1 MCHLIWDNCCQ
12 LWRKP
17 DAWYLWPGRRMYQ
30 VHGAHFYWAHHLH
43 CRFHWPERQQLQLGF
58 LHHKLFVQFGYR
70 VCVCVCHLHIVKN
83 IKSTW
88 TTIITCVEYVN
99 EFRTGS
105 NQPKKATNNVW
116 EHMQKSH
123 NKLLHCIAFYEF
135 SLSYHTI
142 IRAIVSAL
150 FTFSFIKITNIAT
163 NTIINANKVMP
174 IECVACNALQVEL
187 TFDPFIILLKW
198 AQSH

>member
-1 MCHLIWDNCCQ
+1 MHDTCGQAEECTKCTVHTFTEHITCTADSTDRSVNNCNWVFCTTNCSFSS
-12 LWRKP
+12 
-17 DAWYLWPGRRMYQ
+17 
-30 VHGAHFYWAHHLH
+30 VI
-43 CRFHWPERQQLQLGF
+43 
-58 LHHKLFVQFGYR
+58 
-70 VCVCVCHLHIVKN
+70 VCVRVCHLHIVKN

-174 IECVACNALQVEL
+174 IECVACNALQVKL